1 MSAIQSC
8 WAGMEGK
15 CRLYVYFKEH
25 IKYNR
30 SPNIKQV
37 IYLII
42 KHKKLRNTYQIYAI
56 FELKAKKLTISNPDE
71 KAYHNPST
79 IV

>member
-8 WAGMEGK
+8 WAGIEGM

-30 SPNIKQV
+30 SPKYKTGNL
-37 IYLII
+37 LII
-42 KHKKLRNTYQIYAI
+42 KHKKLRNTYQIYTI

-71 KAYHNPST
+71 KDYHNPST